1 MRIAA
6 PCWREV
12 SLRVHFF
19 LLLLSPPH
27 RTVHLRLVLSELGKP
42 VSYET
47 QSGAR
52 AYLLIDS
59 LLGRRRP
66 WFYLL
71 TPRGRGGRE
80 RNTCAEVEGHLPLPS
95 VPAAA
100 YWRAFPLACP
110 PCRWRVDRRNHYSV
124 CLSVCALGAGNQER
138 SETKDQER
146 NLLSPWFSHCPMC
159 TLPTPRPCAARSPCL
174 RSRCLRRH
182 QTCSRSRPCPGSP
195 RRWAGS
201 ARREATGCARR
212 RSARRRRPRHR
223 RR

>member
-1 MRIAA
+1 LGGEDEEARIQAVRIRRCGLPGRRRQEPQLGQGCRLQGCGRERWAA
-6 PCWREV
+6 VRWGATHAWVKPRDAATTPCWREV
-12 SLRVHFF
+12 SFPGPLLF

-95 VPAAA
+95 VPGPA
-100 YWRAFPLACP
+100 
-110 PCRWRVDRRNHYSV
+110 PCWT
-124 CLSVCALGAGNQER
+124 C
-138 SETKDQER
+138 
-146 NLLSPWFSHCPMC
+146 
-159 TLPTPRPCAARSPCL
+159 
-174 RSRCLRRH
+174 
-182 QTCSRSRPCPGSP
+182 TCSRRCVCL
-195 RRWAGS
+195 R
-201 ARREATGCARR
+201 T
-212 RSARRRRPRHR
+212 
-223 RR
+223 